1 MAPFI
6 PDDPNMEGSF
16 GDDTNSPWHASRPD
30 PPSQSFPI
38 YEDSPVDILAPWDVS
53 HPGEQ
58 QVIQHCESITN
69 TDPEELRAWERRRQS
84 SAVHEIREP
93 RRISFSPVWSS
104 VGISPIIAPS
114 EPRLLS
120 IQERANK
127 DLAQGH
133 LLAKETIEGNRTLE
147 DVVIS
152 SWMKIKHAE
161 VLTSESARH
170 IKVLR
175 AWIEVRAVQLKYG
188 DLCRGWR
195 SPSVGRCTLP
205 REPHP
210 ARVAEIFEQ
219 AMLSSSCRF
228 IYQVER
234 ELSVVAGHY
243 SQGVDSPYPWDESDL
258 DSNSSPDIDRM
269 LDEVLRI
276 TPREPLADLTNI
288 MQNWG
293 NAGAH

>member
-6 PDDPNMEGSF
+6 LDDPHAEGFFENEIYSA
-16 GDDTNSPWHASRPD
+16 WHVSRLD

-38 YEDSPVDILAPWDVS
+38 HEDPAVDILAPWDVS
-53 HPGEQ
+53 HPGEK
-58 QVIQHCESITN
+58 QVILHCESITN
-69 TDPEELRAWERRRQS
+69 TDPEELRAWEQRRQL
-84 SAVHEIREP
+84 SAIGEIREP
-93 RRISFSPVWSS
+93 RRVSFSPVWSS
-104 VGISPIIAPS
+104 EGISPIIAPS

-120 IQERANK
+120 IQERAKK

-133 LLAKETIEGNRTLE
+133 LLAKEAIEGDRTLE

-152 SWMKIKHAE
+152 SWMKVKHAE

-195 SPSVGRCTLP
+195 SPSVGDCTLP

-219 AMLSSSCRF
+219 AMLSSSSGF
-228 IYQVER
+228 IYEVER
-234 ELSVVAGHY
+234 ELSVVAGNY
-243 SQGVDSPYPWDESDL
+243 SQGIDSPYPWDESDL
-258 DSNSSPDIDRM
+258 DSDSSSDIDRM

-276 TPREPLADLTNI
+276 TPREALTDLTNVI
-288 MQNWG
+288 QN
-293 NAGAH
+293 

>member
-6 PDDPNMEGSF
+6 LDDPNAEGSF
-16 GDDTNSPWHASRPD
+16 EDEIYSVWRVPRPD
-30 PPSQSFPI
+30 RPSQSFPI
-38 YEDSPVDILAPWDVS
+38 YEDPPVDILAPWEVS
-53 HPGEQ
+53 HLGEQ
-58 QVIQHCESITN
+58 KVILHCESIMD
-69 TDPEELRAWERRRQS
+69 TDPEELRALERRRQL
-84 SAVHEIREP
+84 SAIQEIREP
-93 RRISFSPVWSS
+93 RRVSFSPVWSS
-104 VGISPIIAPS
+104 EGISPIIAPS

-120 IQERANK
+120 TQERANK

-133 LLAKETIEGNRTLE
+133 LLAKDTIEGGRTLE

-152 SWMKIKHAE
+152 SWMTVKHAE

-175 AWIEVRAVQLKYG
+175 AWIEVRAAQLKYG

-195 SPSVGRCTLP
+195 SPNVGDCTLP

-210 ARVAEIFEQ
+210 SRVAEIFEQ
-219 AMLSSSCRF
+219 AMLSSSCGF
-228 IYQVER
+228 IHEVER
-234 ELSVVAGHY
+234 QLSIVAGNY
-243 SQGVDSPYPWDESDL
+243 SQGVDSPYIWDDNDL
-258 DSNSSPDIDRM
+258 DSDYSSNVDRI

-276 TPREPLADLTNI
+276 MPRDPLRDVTNAI
-288 MQNWG
+288 QNWG